1 MTLKLQVELEL
12 TGFSSFY
19 RVYLYSRGW
28 YYLKLL
34 GNGFQRVHLLVS
46 HIAKYLQPNLREQ
59 HGLLGNVEGPT
70 HKCESASSGD
80 NNQNI
85 SISKP
90 KYFHLCKISQIPTKC
105 TLWSFSNFRNF
116 LLSHSLLVQCQMA
129 LRIVNPA
136 QPTTSTRQDL
146 YLDSIQLSSLSK
158 MRNGWS
164 SGWSVQEMEAHL
176 KWFSAK
182 LLRLPPKKI

>member
-34 GNGFQRVHLLVS
+34 GNLFQRVHLLVS
-46 HIAKYLQPNLREQ
+46 NIAKYLQPNLREQ

-80 NNQNI
+80 NKIFPPMQNI
-85 SISKP
+85 SNPYKMHAVIFQQLQKLPIEPFFASTVP
-90 KYFHLCKISQIPTKC
+90 DGTQDCESSPTY
-105 TLWSFSNFRNF
+105 N
-116 LLSHSLLVQCQMA
+116 
-129 LRIVNPA
+129 
-136 QPTTSTRQDL
+136 
-146 YLDSIQLSSLSK
+146 LDQARFVS
-158 MRNGWS
+158 
-164 SGWSVQEMEAHL
+164 
-176 KWFSAK
+176 
-182 LLRLPPKKI
+182 

>member
-1 MTLKLQVELEL
+1 MSQILQVELEL

-46 HIAKYLQPNLREQ
+46 NIAKYLQPNLREQ

-90 KYFHLCKISQIPTKC
+90 KYLKSPQNARCDLSATSETSYWAILCKHSPRWHPGLWIQPNLQPRPGKICILILYSWALCQRWETADLQDDQCKRCKHTWKC
-105 TLWSFSNFRNF
+105 FQKS
-116 LLSHSLLVQCQMA
+116 
-129 LRIVNPA
+129 
-136 QPTTSTRQDL
+136 
-146 YLDSIQLSSLSK
+146 YLDSPQ
-158 MRNGWS
+158 
-164 SGWSVQEMEAHL
+164 
-176 KWFSAK
+176 
-182 LLRLPPKKI
+182 KI